1 MAFISP
7 INRSS
12 APLLRSIRIASISI
26 LCFSLALGCFSPT
39 LAQALT
45 EESDVLFGQ
54 TASEH
59 GIPAESAPPIEATHA
74 AVLDDDGN
82 ICFARHATDQ
92 VQIASLT
99 KIMTAIVALET
110 LSPEAS
116 VEVTPSAASV
126 GESSAGL
133 MQGDIMTLDASL
145 KALLTASGNNVALW
159 HGH

>member
-59 GIPAESAPPIEATHA
+59 GIPAESAPPLLRQPMQRYWMMMVT
-74 AVLDDDGN
+74 
-82 ICFARHATDQ
+82 
-92 VQIASLT
+92 S
-99 KIMTAIVALET
+99 ALHDT
-110 LSPEAS
+110 RPTRSR
-116 VEVTPSAASV
+116 
-126 GESSAGL
+126 
-133 MQGDIMTLDASL
+133 
-145 KALLTASGNNVALW
+145 
-159 HGH
+159 